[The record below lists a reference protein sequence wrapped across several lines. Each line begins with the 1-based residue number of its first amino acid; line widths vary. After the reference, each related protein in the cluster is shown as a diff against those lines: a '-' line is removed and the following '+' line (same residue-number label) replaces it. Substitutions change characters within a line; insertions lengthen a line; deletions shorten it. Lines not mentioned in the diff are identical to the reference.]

1 MAIRTIAT
9 RLTLEGEQEFKREM
23 GEVNNAMKTLKSEMS
38 LVDAEFRGQANT
50 MEALRK
56 KHDVLSQE
64 YDQQAEKVRALE
76 QTVRDASDAYG
87 DSDKRTDSYRQQ
99 LNRAKV
105 ALIDLNDEL
114 QENTKY
120 LKEAE
125 DSADGCAKSIDGYGK
140 KIKDAN
146 EQTNLFGTLVAANLT
161 SDAIKGGIKSLGMA
175 IATLPVSIVKD
186 LAGAFSQVYSA
197 VTDMADAAGDID
209 DAAKRTGTTAQEYQ
223 KWSYAAKL
231 GGIEVSKLE
240 SLMVRQQKSFADAT
254 EGVKATSE
262 AYKRLG
268 IDINAIGD
276 ADAAFEKVI
285 YTLADMEDE
294 TTRNALANDIFGKSY
309 ADLAPLLAEGS
320 AGIAAWRQEI
330 VDLGGVM
337 SDEAV
342 EAGASFGDSL
352 DRLRTRFEGMKNYL
366 GGEFIPAFTDMA
378 DGLTDIL
385 GGNVDEGVEK
395 IKSGMSEFEATM
407 DRLGPA
413 AEEAL
418 DLFLDEFI
426 DHFPEI
432 VECGGD
438 IVLKLIKG
446 LGEKAPDII
455 GAAADSINTLVRAFL
470 DPENLKAIGEAGI
483 SIGKALLDGVMSILS
498 NLGAMVLGEVNATA
512 VNELASYAPS
522 DSRLSRSRAE
532 ARLLEHLDGSHAA
545 GLYRVPYDGYVA
557 ELHRG
562 ERVLT
567 AGEADAYNALA
578 RYGGAGQSMTAQ
590 DFRTALA
597 QAVNAMTAADRDLKV
612 TVVSTMNVDG
622 REFYRETLEDL
633 RAVSRAAPEIG
644 GTA

>member
-1 MAIRTIAT
+1 MAVRQITT
-9 RLTLEGEQEFKREM
+9 RLAVDGEQEFKREM
-23 GEVNNAMKTLKSEMS
+23 SAVGSAMKTLKSEMS
-38 LVDAEFRGQANT
+38 LVDAEFKGQANT

-56 KHDVLSQE
+56 KHDVLSRE

-76 QTVRDASDAYG
+76 QAVRDASDTYG

-99 LNRAKV
+99 LNRAK
-105 ALIDLNDEL
+105 ASLIDLNDEL
-114 QENTKY
+114 QENAKY

-125 DSADGCAKSIDGYGK
+125 ESADGCAKSIDGYGK
-140 KIKDAN
+140 EIKDAN
-146 EQTNLFGTLVAANLT
+146 EQTSLFGALVAANLT
-161 SDAIKGGIKSLGMA
+161 SDAIKNGIRGLGTA
-175 IATLPVSIVKD
+175 IAALPVNVVKD
-186 LAGAFSQVYSA
+186 LAGAFSQVYSIA
-197 VTDMADAAGDID
+197 ADMADAAGDID

-231 GGIEVSKLE
+231 GGMEISKLE

-268 IDINAIGD
+268 IDINEVSG

-285 YTLADMEDE
+285 YALADMKDE

-342 EAGASFGDSL
+342 EAGANFGDSL

-366 GGEFIPAFTDMA
+366 GGEFVPAFTEMT

-385 GGNVDEGVEK
+385 GGNVDDGVEK
-395 IKSGMSEFEATM
+395 IKSGMAEFEATM

-418 DLFLDEFI
+418 DLFLNSFI

-455 GAAADSINTLVRAFL
+455 GAGAESINTLVNAFL

-498 NLGAMVLGEVNATA
+498 NLGSMVLGEINATA

-532 ARLLEHLDGSHAA
+532 ARLLEHLNGSHAA
-545 GLYRVPYDGYVA
+545 GLNYVPFDGYRA
-557 ELHRG
+557 ELH
-562 ERVLT
+562 
-567 AGEADAYNALA
+567 AGEAVLNAQEAALWRTAGRTLA
-578 RYGGAGQSMTAQ
+578 RQPSGAGMPAPSPASAQGGAQRES
-590 DFRTALA
+590 
-597 QAVNAMTAADRDLKV
+597 V
-612 TVVSTMNVDG
+612 TIDV
-622 REFYRETLEDL
+622 TLELDGQTL
-633 RAVSRAAPEIG
+633 ARKQHSLNLAEAERRGPSLVKKG
-644 GTA
+644 